1 MKLCVDT
8 LWLNE
13 KCTIEIGG
21 WENWGYDK
29 EQVGETSSRLN
40 VMAYKLQL
48 KAKMW
53 ILFWKISIH
62 FFPIRFS
69 LSHGRLFHGAA
80 TFSKT
85 TFDITTLSMVGYFM
99 TRNIKWHSAFV
110 LSVMLTVIMMIDTS
124 IIMLSVVM
132 LNAVLLSRRGTFLQ
146 LSKASGMVTIKLFR
160 VGTYIGS

>member
-1 MKLCVDT
+1 MTLCIDT
-8 LWLNE
+8 LWVNE

-21 WENWGYDK
+21 WWNCGYDK

-40 VMAYKLQL
+40 VTAGKLQL

-62 FFPIRFS
+62 FFPIQFS

-85 TFDITTLSMVGYFM
+85 TFNITTLSMEGCIV
-99 TRNIKWHSAFV
+99 TCNIKWHSAFIV
-110 LSVMLTVIMMIDTS
+110 NVILMMIDTS

-132 LNAVLLSRRGTFLQ
+132 LNAVLLNVVAPFLQ

-160 VGTYIGS
+160 VGIYFGSY